1 MMRKRDKVRVK
12 GKEYSSVAKAFIA
25 LGLPLSRHQHF
36 RQRLKALRKADFDGY
51 EFEIVE

>member
-1 MMRKRDKVRVK
+1 MRKRDKVRVE
-12 GKEYSSVAKAFIA
+12 GKEYTSLAKAFVA

-36 RQRLKALRKADFDGY
+36 RRRLKALRKADFDGY